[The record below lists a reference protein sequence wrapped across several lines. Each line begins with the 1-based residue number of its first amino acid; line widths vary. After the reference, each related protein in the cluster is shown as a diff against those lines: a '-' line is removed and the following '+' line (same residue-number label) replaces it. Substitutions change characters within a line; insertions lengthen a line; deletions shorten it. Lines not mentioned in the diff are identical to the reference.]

1 MSSRSPS
8 VSSETS
14 RESTSSSE
22 ISSELNFPS
31 ISAEANDSQLAIV
44 AYLYSHLVPK
54 ILTPKHIAAIQI
66 YNYPNN
72 PSSSPTFISCA
83 AVTFE
88 TIRLI
93 EKASA
98 YAKYC
103 NNLTNEQRGERGY
116 LEHFRMFE
124 RETDMVITLAEF
136 RECIK
141 NYVFIERMNH
151 DGELAQRQILLD
163 GWEAYMLVPE
173 QVKRGLGLPIH

>member
-14 RESTSSSE
+14 RESTSLSE
-22 ISSELNFPS
+22 NSSELNFPL

-44 AYLYSHLVPK
+44 AYLYSHVHPQM
-54 ILTPKHIAAIQI
+54 LTPKHIAAIQI
-66 YNYPNN
+66 YNYPTN
-72 PSSSPTFISCA
+72 PSSSPTIISCA

-88 TIRLI
+88 TIMLI
-93 EKASA
+93 KRASA
-98 YAKYC
+98 YARYC
-103 NNLTNEQRGERGY
+103 NNLTNEQCGERGY

-124 RETDMVITLAEF
+124 REIDMVITLAEF

-141 NYVFIERMNH
+141 NYVFIERMEH
-151 DGELAQRQILLD
+151 EGESAQRQILLD